1 VLSAI
6 VILSA
11 TAAQDLGADPGN
23 SRQRLRFNAELRGRL
38 EGFTALGFETGNDD
52 GYYLQRIRL
61 GVLWETAPW
70 LRLAAGVQDAR
81 APGRRTP
88 VPASARNPLD
98 IFETY
103 AEIGRP
109 GQGWNLR
116 AGRQRLSFG
125 AQRLVGPSEWSNVA
139 RLFDAC
145 RISYEQGKARL
156 DGFVSALV
164 QSDPNRFD
172 GPRREIQLHGFYAS
186 VETHPRRRVEPY
198 LLWKRMRRDNDRQ
211 EIWTGGVR
219 AAGPLPHRLDYELE
233 AAVQAGRLAA
243 MPVRSWASSSTLG
256 RRLGAAE
263 SSPRLFVEYSQAA
276 GDKDPDDGVR
286 TTFDQLFPANHIR
299 YGIADRIGWRN
310 MRATRIGLELQPAAA
325 WTLVLEY
332 HSFWLVSRRDF
343 LYGADGA
350 ALLGNPS
357 ASSSHVHQ
365 ELDLHSDVRLT
376 DSWNLSFGYARVF
389 PGRFLKESSPGRP
402 VNFAFLM
409 WRLRL

>member
-1 VLSAI
+1 MIVLSP
-6 VILSA
+6 
-11 TAAQDLGADPGN
+11 TPAQNSGTDPGN
-23 SRQRLRFNAELRGRL
+23 SHKRLRFSAELRGRV
-38 EGFTALGFETGNDD
+38 EGFTGLGFAPGNEDV
-52 GYYLQRIRL
+52 YYLHRMRL
-61 GVLWETAPW
+61 GIQWEAAPW

-81 APGRRTP
+81 APGRRKPIPATAGNP
-88 VPASARNPLD
+88 VDL
-98 IFETY
+98 FETY

-116 AGRQRLSFG
+116 AGRQRLSYG
-125 AQRLVGPSEWSNVA
+125 AERLVGPSEWSNVA

-145 RISYEQGKARL
+145 RISYERGKARL

-164 QSDPNRFD
+164 RPDPSRFD
-172 GPRREIQLHGFYAS
+172 GFRREIQLHGIYAS
-186 VETHPRRRVEPY
+186 VETHPRRVVEPY
-198 LLWKRMRRDNDRQ
+198 LLWKRVRGENGAQD
-211 EIWTGGVR
+211 IWTAGVR

-233 AAVQAGRLAA
+233 AAAQMGRLAA
-243 MPVRSWASSSTLG
+243 TPVRSWASSSTLG

-263 SSPRLFVEYSQAA
+263 SSPRIFIEYAQAA
-276 GDKDPDDGVR
+276 GDRDPYDGVQ

-310 MRATRIGLELQPAAA
+310 MRATRIGWELQPAGA
-325 WTLVLEY
+325 WTLVFEY

-350 ALLGNPS
+350 PLLRNPS

-365 ELDLHSDVRLT
+365 ELDLHGNVRLT
-376 DSWNLSFGYARVF
+376 ESWSLSFGYARVF
-389 PGRFLKESSPGRP
+389 PGCFLKDSSPGRP
-402 VNFAFLM
+402 VNFAFLA